1 MWKRYNKNNNDNGND
16 DDDNDNDNNVRSEG
30 LSEDK
35 ISILQMILD
44 ELAKEY
50 LQKPFNLR
58 NVERSRLKKV
68 VREVNEVFPSRKSS
82 TRKRRG

>member
-1 MWKRYNKNNNDNGND
+1 MRSEGPSENNM
-16 DDDNDNDNNVRSEG
+16 RSEG

-35 ISILQMILD
+35 IFILQMIVD
-44 ELAKEY
+44 ELAKED

-68 VREVNEVFPSRKSS
+68 VREVS
-82 TRKRRG
+82 KRGGWV